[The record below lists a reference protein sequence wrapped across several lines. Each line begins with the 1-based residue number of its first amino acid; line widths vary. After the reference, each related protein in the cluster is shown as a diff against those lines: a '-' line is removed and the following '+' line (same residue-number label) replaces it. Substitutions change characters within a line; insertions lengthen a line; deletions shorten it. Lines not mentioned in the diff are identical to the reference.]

1 MGLGGGL
8 VMPRSRVCFRVKA
21 EVTAATGGPA
31 VAQRGSQDV
40 DEVRLEIDR
49 ILANSDPARS

>member
-1 MGLGGGL
+1 
-8 VMPRSRVCFRVKA
+8 MPRSRVCFRVKA